1 MVKSHHVAYAKVATP
16 LQAVVLRACLD
27 TWQRPTGLGASPT
40 AVARRRLLARLVR
53 RGWLETQD
61 RTPEQLRAM
70 YASLPGPDAAAVAE
84 WAAAVPPAVFGGD
97 DPWDSSVS

>member
-27 TWQRPTGLGASPT
+27 AWQRPTGLGASPT
-40 AVARRRLLARLVR
+40 AVARRRLLARLVK

-61 RTPEQLRAM
+61 RVPQVVRSGRGNSRRWRLYRTTPAGRKALAGTTM
-70 YASLPGPDAAAVAE
+70 DKP
-84 WAAAVPPAVFGGD
+84 
-97 DPWDSSVS
+97 

>member
-1 MVKSHHVAYAKVATP
+1 MVKSDHVTSALVATE

-27 TWQRPTGLGASPT
+27 VWQRPTDLGASKT

-61 RTPEQLRAM
+61 RTPEQLRAGRGTSRRWRL
-70 YASLPGPDAAAVAE
+70 YRTTAAGRAALPGATMGAP
-84 WAAAVPPAVFGGD
+84 
-97 DPWDSSVS
+97 